1 MEMNWR
7 DSYDVKVSE
16 DHITLAAWTDTLSYL
31 TNPTTSRVTSYS
43 QNQAKNTQGK
53 INAFAQSGGEFG
65 VRSAASLRSQDLT
78 IATSTPRIAFP
89 KPESR
94 SQVCRCIIATI
105 EHHLEFEVTYR
116 PLHVL
121 QQLRGG

>member
-7 DSYDVKVSE
+7 E
-16 DHITLAAWTDTLSYL
+16 TLQCQAWTDTLSYL
-31 TNPTTSRVTSYS
+31 TIPTTSRVTSDS
-43 QNQAKNTQGK
+43 QDQAKNTQGS
-53 INAFAQSGGEFG
+53 IHAFAQSGGEFG
-65 VRSAASLRSQDLT
+65 VRSAASLRSQGLT

-105 EHHLEFEVTYR
+105 EHQHLEFEVTYR